1 MEGRSFCVSDR
12 VGDLGGAATHGLIV
26 QDTRFVE
33 HLVLTVDGDRL
44 EPLGVEPIGP
54 HAATFVTRRKPRDG
68 LADSTLLV
76 VRERYVG
83 NGLVEDITL
92 ENLSRQSEEHTLVLT
107 VATDFANLFE
117 VKEGRATA
125 GRVVT
130 SAAAAGVISQAT
142 LHPSPRSVAVTG
154 TGEPTTKD
162 GELRWHLDI
171 PPRGRTT
178 ISVRIE
184 PSLDGTPL
192 VTPYP
197 AGEQHVD
204 SAPTLQHAHWRARSP
219 RLRSSDP
226 RFDELLRTSTDE
238 LAGLRITDPANED
251 RVILAAGAPWFMTVF
266 GRDSLLTSW
275 MLLPLDARV
284 ALGTLQLLADRQG
297 RSVEPATEE
306 EPGRILHEIRSGL
319 SPAGVSGADTVYYG
333 TVDATPLFVMLVG
346 ELRRWGTPLADLEP
360 LLPHVDRAL
369 DWVRTHGDRDGD
381 GFVEYERATPH
392 GLVNQGWKDSFDGI
406 THPSGALPH
415 APIALAEVQG
425 YVYGA
430 LLRAVRAGGSVRRP
444 RTCPE
449 SWPQQADALKRA
461 FNDRFWL
468 PHRGHFALAL
478 DGDKQPVESLAS
490 NMGHCL
496 WTGIV
501 DEQHAPEVAAALVS
515 PEMFSGFG
523 VRTLASSMGAYNPMS
538 YHNGSIWPHDNA
550 LVAAGLRR
558 YGFVEE
564 AQQVVRGLLDAAE
577 AFGGRL
583 PELFCGFDRDAF
595 PGPIPY
601 PTACAPQAW
610 AAATPLLLLRVL
622 LGLEPDVPAGV
633 VVVDPGG
640 PDGDAADG
648 GRPAAP
654 GRLDPRAARDGRL
667 LAGSRRPA
675 RGQRPAESSERL
687 GSRVGGQARRRCAPV
702 PECTRRWVMPAASSP
717 SRSARVAPLHIAMVA
732 PPYFTVPPEGYGGVE
747 SVIAGPGRR
756 ARRARPPSHPA
767 GGG

>member
-1 MEGRSFCVSDR
+1 MGEGWAFTGGPPNASVGADITLVEGRSFCVSDR

-44 EPLGVEPIGP
+44 EPLGIEPIGP

-76 VRERYVG
+76 LRERYVG
-83 NGLVEDITL
+83 NGFVEDITL
-92 ENLSRQSEEHTLVLT
+92 ENLSRQAEEHTLALT
-107 VATDFANLFE
+107 ASTDFANLFE
-117 VKEGRATA
+117 VKEGRA
-125 GRVVT
+125 
-130 SAAAAGVISQAT
+130 AAAQDITSTAADGVVAQAT
-142 LHPSPRSVAVTG
+142 QHPAPRSMRMTATG
-154 TGEPTTKD
+154 DPHAEGSQ
-162 GELRWHLDI
+162 LRWRLLI
-171 PPRGRTT
+171 PPRGRAT
-178 ISVRIE
+178 ISVRVE
-184 PSLDGTPL
+184 PFIDGTPL
-192 VTPYP
+192 ATPYP
-197 AGEQHVD
+197 AGEPQVD
-204 SAPTLQHAHWRARSP
+204 SGPALQHAHWRARSP

-226 RFDELLRTSTDE
+226 RFDELLRTCTDE

-266 GRDSLLTSW
+266 GRDALLTSW

-284 ALGTLQLLADRQG
+284 ALGTLQVLADRQG
-297 RSVEPATEE
+297 SVVQPATEE

-319 SPAGVSGADTVYYG
+319 SVAGVPGADSVYYG

-406 THPSGALPH
+406 TLPSGALPH

-430 LLRAVRAGGSVRRP
+430 LCARSELAEAFGDREHARDLA
-444 RTCPE
+444 
-449 SWPQQADALKRA
+449 QQADALKRA

-468 PHRGHFALAL
+468 PHRGHLALAL

-501 DEQHAPEVAAALVS
+501 DEEHAPEVAAALVS

-523 VRTLASSMGAYNPMS
+523 VRTLSSSMGAYNPMS

-558 YGFVEE
+558 YGFVKE
-564 AQQVVRGLLDAAE
+564 AQQVVRGILDAAE

-595 PGPIPY
+595 PVPIPY

-633 VVVDPGG
+633 VAVDPAVPTAMLPMEVDQLHLGESTLELLVTAGSWRAHGG
-640 PDGDAADG
+640 P
-648 GRPAAP
+648 P
-654 GRLDPRAARDGRL
+654 GVTTVEGVNRSD
-667 LAGSRRPA
+667 
-675 RGQRPAESSERL
+675 RG
-687 GSRVGGQARRRCAPV
+687 
-702 PECTRRWVMPAASSP
+702 
-717 SRSARVAPLHIAMVA
+717 
-732 PPYFTVPPEGYGGVE
+732 
-747 SVIAGPGRR
+747 
-756 ARRARPPSHPA
+756 
-767 GGG
+767 

>member
-1 MEGRSFCVSDR
+1 MGEGWAFTGGPPNASVGADITLVEGRSFCVSDR
-12 VGDLGGAATHGLIV
+12 VGDLGGAATHGLMV

-76 VRERYVG
+76 LRERYVG

-92 ENLSRQSEEHTLVLT
+92 ENLSRQAEEHTLALT
-107 VATDFANLFE
+107 ASTDFANLFE
-117 VKEGRATA
+117 VKEGRAATA
-125 GRVVT
+125 RDITST
-130 SAAAAGVISQAT
+130 SADGVVAQAT
-142 LHPSPRSVAVTG
+142 EHPAPRSVRMTATG
-154 TGEPTTKD
+154 DPDSEGSQ
-162 GELRWHLDI
+162 LRWRLLI
-171 PPRGRTT
+171 PPRGRAT
-178 ISVRIE
+178 ITVRVE
-184 PSLDGTPL
+184 PSIDGTPL
-192 VTPYP
+192 ATPYP
-197 AGEQHVD
+197 AGEEHID
-204 SAPTLQHAHWRARSP
+204 SGPALQHAEWRARSP

-226 RFDELLRTSTDE
+226 RFDELLRTCTDE
-238 LAGLRITDPANED
+238 LAGLRITDPADAD

-284 ALGTLQLLADRQG
+284 ALGTLQVLADRQG
-297 RSVEPATEE
+297 SVVQPATEE

-319 SPAGVSGADTVYYG
+319 SVTGVPGADSVYYG

-369 DWVRTHGDRDGD
+369 DWVRTHGDQDGD

-406 THPSGALPH
+406 TLPSGALPH

-430 LLRAVRAGGSVRRP
+430 LRARSELAEAFGDHEQARDLA
-444 RTCPE
+444 
-449 SWPQQADALKRA
+449 QQAGTLKRA

-468 PHRGHFALAL
+468 PHRGHLALAL

-501 DEQHAPEVAAALVS
+501 DEEHAPEVAAALVS

-523 VRTLASSMGAYNPMS
+523 VRTLSSSMGAYNPMS

-558 YGFVEE
+558 YGFVKE
-564 AQQVVRGLLDAAE
+564 AQQVVRGILDAAE
-577 AFGGRL
+577 AFGGHL

-595 PGPIPY
+595 PVPIPY

-622 LGLEPDVPAGV
+622 LGLEPDLPAGV
-633 VVVDPGG
+633 VTVDPAVPSAMLPMKVDQLHLGDSTLELLVTTGSWRAHGG
-640 PDGDAADG
+640 P
-648 GRPAAP
+648 P
-654 GRLDPRAARDGRL
+654 GVTTAEGVDRSD
-667 LAGSRRPA
+667 
-675 RGQRPAESSERL
+675 RG
-687 GSRVGGQARRRCAPV
+687 
-702 PECTRRWVMPAASSP
+702 
-717 SRSARVAPLHIAMVA
+717 
-732 PPYFTVPPEGYGGVE
+732 
-747 SVIAGPGRR
+747 
-756 ARRARPPSHPA
+756 
-767 GGG
+767 

>member
-1 MEGRSFCVSDR
+1 MGEGWAFTGGPPNASVGADITLVEGRSFCVSDR

-76 VRERYVG
+76 MRERYVG
-83 NGLVEDITL
+83 NGFVEDITL
-92 ENLSRQSEEHTLVLT
+92 ENLSRQAEEHTLALT
-107 VATDFANLFE
+107 ASTDFANLFE
-117 VKEGRATA
+117 VKEGRA
-125 GRVVT
+125 
-130 SAAAAGVISQAT
+130 AAARDITSTGADGVVAQAT
-142 LHPSPRSVAVTG
+142 LHPAPRSVRLTATG
-154 TGEPTTKD
+154 DPEAEGSR
-162 GELRWHLDI
+162 LRWHLRI
-171 PPRGRTT
+171 PPRGRAT
-178 ISVRIE
+178 ISVRVEAFI
-184 PSLDGTPL
+184 DGAPL
-192 VTPYP
+192 ATPYP
-197 AGEQHVD
+197 VGEPHVD
-204 SAPTLQHAHWRARSP
+204 SGPALQHAHWRARSP

-226 RFDELLRTSTDE
+226 RFDELLHTCTDE
-238 LAGLRITDPANED
+238 LAGLRISDPADPE

-284 ALGTLQLLADRQG
+284 ALGTLQVLAERQG
-297 RSVEPATEE
+297 RVAQPATEE

-319 SPAGVSGADTVYYG
+319 SVAGVPGVDSVYYG

-406 THPSGALPH
+406 TLPSGALPH

-430 LLRAVRAGGSVRRP
+430 LCARSELAEAFGQHEQARDLARQAV
-444 RTCPE
+444 
-449 SWPQQADALKRA
+449 ALKRA

-468 PHRGHFALAL
+468 PHRRHFALAL

-501 DEQHAPEVAAALVS
+501 DDEHAPDVAAALVS
-515 PEMFSGFG
+515 PEMFSGVG
-523 VRTLASSMGAYNPMS
+523 VRTLSSSMGAYNPMS

-558 YGFVEE
+558 YGFVDE
-564 AQQVVRGLLDAAE
+564 AQQVVRGILDAAE

-595 PGPIPY
+595 PHPIAY

-622 LGLEPDVPAGV
+622 LGLEPDVPAGAV
-633 VVVDPGG
+633 TVDPAV
-640 PDGDAADG
+640 PTAML
-648 GRPAAP
+648 PMKVEQ
-654 GRLDPRAARDGRL
+654 LH
-667 LAGSRRPA
+667 LAGSTLDLLVTAGSWRAQGGPPGVTAVEGVNRSD
-675 RGQRPAESSERL
+675 RG
-687 GSRVGGQARRRCAPV
+687 
-702 PECTRRWVMPAASSP
+702 
-717 SRSARVAPLHIAMVA
+717 
-732 PPYFTVPPEGYGGVE
+732 
-747 SVIAGPGRR
+747 
-756 ARRARPPSHPA
+756 
-767 GGG
+767 

>member
-1 MEGRSFCVSDR
+1 MSEGWAFTGGPPNASVGADITLVEGRSFCVSDR
-12 VGDLGGAATHGLIV
+12 VGDLGGAATHALIV

-44 EPLGVEPIGP
+44 EPLGVEPLGP

-76 VRERYVG
+76 LRERYVG

-92 ENLSRQSEEHTLVLT
+92 ENLSRQTEEHTLVLT
-107 VATDFANLFE
+107 VTTDFANLFE
-117 VKEGRATA
+117 VKEGRATS
-125 GRVVT
+125 GRLVT
-130 SAAAAGVISQAT
+130 SAADGGVISHAT
-142 LHPSPRSVAVTG
+142 LHPSPRSVQVTG
-154 TGEPTTKD
+154 TGAPTSKD
-162 GELRWHLDI
+162 GELRWHLVI

-178 ISVRIE
+178 ISVRIV

-197 AGEQHVD
+197 AGEDHVD
-204 SAPTLQHAHWRARSP
+204 SVPTLQHAHWRARSP

-226 RFDELLRTSTDE
+226 RFDQLLRTCTDE
-238 LAGLRITDPANED
+238 LAGLRITDPAHED

-284 ALGTLQLLADRQG
+284 ALGTLQVLADRQG
-297 RSVEPATEE
+297 RSVDPATEE

-319 SPAGVSGADTVYYG
+319 SPAGVPGADTVYYG
-333 TVDATPLFVMLVG
+333 TTDATPLFVMLVG

-406 THPSGALPH
+406 TLPSGALPH

-430 LLRAVRAGGSVRRP
+430 LCARSELAEAFGDH
-444 RTCPE
+444 
-449 SWPQQADALKRA
+449 QQARDLAQQAGALKRA
-461 FNDRFWL
+461 FNDQFWL
-468 PHRGHFALAL
+468 PHRGHLALAL

-501 DEQHAPEVAAALVS
+501 DDEHAPEVAAALMS

-558 YGFVEE
+558 YGFIKE
-564 AQQVVRGLLDAAE
+564 AQQVVRGILDAAE
-577 AFGGRL
+577 AFGGHL
-583 PELFCGFDRDAF
+583 PELFCGFDREQF
-595 PGPIPY
+595 PVPVPY

-633 VVVDPGG
+633 VAVDPAVPTAMLPMKVDQLHLGESTLELLVRAGSWRARGG
-640 PDGDAADG
+640 P
-648 GRPAAP
+648 P
-654 GRLDPRAARDGRL
+654 GVSTTGA
-667 LAGSRRPA
+667 
-675 RGQRPAESSERL
+675 
-687 GSRVGGQARRRCAPV
+687 
-702 PECTRRWVMPAASSP
+702 
-717 SRSARVAPLHIAMVA
+717 
-732 PPYFTVPPEGYGGVE
+732 
-747 SVIAGPGRR
+747 
-756 ARRARPPSHPA
+756 
-767 GGG
+767 

>member
-1 MEGRSFCVSDR
+1 MAQGWAFTGGPPNAAAGADVTLVEGRSFCVSDR

-92 ENLSRQSEEHTLVLT
+92 ENLSRQTEEHTVVLT
-107 VATDFANLFE
+107 VSTDFANLFE
-117 VKEGRATA
+117 VKEGRATSEH
-125 GRVVT
+125 VVT
-130 SAAAAGVISQAT
+130 GAADGGVISYKT
-142 LHPSPRSVAVTG
+142 LHPAPRSVEISG
-154 TGEPTTKD
+154 TGDPSS
-162 GELRWHLDI
+162 GESALSWHLDI

-178 ISVRIE
+178 ISVRIQ

-192 VTPYP
+192 VSPYP
-197 AGEQHVD
+197 TGEPHLD
-204 SAPTLQHAHWRARSP
+204 SVPAVHHAHWRARSP
-219 RLRSSDP
+219 RLRSADP
-226 RFDELLRTSTDE
+226 RFDELLRTCTDE
-238 LAGLRITDPANED
+238 LAGLRITDPAHPD

-275 MLLPLDARV
+275 MLLPLDARI
-284 ALGTLQLLADRQG
+284 ALGTLQVLADRQG
-297 RSVEPATEE
+297 TTRQPSTEE

-319 SPAGVSGADTVYYG
+319 SVSGTPGVDSVYYG
-333 TVDATPLFVMLVG
+333 TADATPLFVMLVG

-369 DWVRTHGDRDGD
+369 DWVRTDGDRDGD
-381 GFVEYERATPH
+381 GFVEYERATPR
-392 GLVNQGWKDSFDGI
+392 GLVNQGWKDSFDGV
-406 THPSGALPH
+406 TLPSGAIPH
-415 APIALAEVQG
+415 TPIAMAEVQG
-425 YVYGA
+425 YVYA
-430 LLRAVRAGGSVRRP
+430 ALRARAGLAAAFDDGDLAGELLDR
-444 RTCPE
+444 
-449 SWPQQADALKRA
+449 AAALKRA

-468 PHRGHFALAL
+468 PHRGYFALAL
-478 DGDKQPVESLAS
+478 DGEKRPVESLAS

-501 DEQHAPEVAAALVS
+501 DDEHAPEVAAALMS

-558 YGFVEE
+558 YGFVDE
-564 AQQVVRGLLDAAE
+564 AQQVVRGILDAAE
-577 AFGGRL
+577 ALGGRL
-583 PELFCGFDRDAF
+583 PELFCGFDRDRF
-595 PGPIPY
+595 PVPVPY

-610 AAATPLLLLRVL
+610 AAATPLFLLQVL
-622 LGLEPDVPAGV
+622 LGLEPDVPAGQV
-633 VVVDPGG
+633 TVDPALPAAMVPLEVDQLHVDGATLDLSVTHDAWRARGG
-640 PDGDAADG
+640 P
-648 GRPAAP
+648 P
-654 GRLDPRAARDGRL
+654 GITVSE
-667 LAGSRRPA
+667 GSDRSV
-675 RGQRPAESSERL
+675 RG
-687 GSRVGGQARRRCAPV
+687 
-702 PECTRRWVMPAASSP
+702 
-717 SRSARVAPLHIAMVA
+717 
-732 PPYFTVPPEGYGGVE
+732 
-747 SVIAGPGRR
+747 
-756 ARRARPPSHPA
+756 
-767 GGG
+767 